1 MIPNANPYLLLE
13 QAVRNQSEIRLLNI
27 FKGLPISY
35 DARVNFIGGS
45 EIQVQ
50 SNVYQIACLYFQ
62 RETYLLGEDLPFI
75 LHSQVVNLHLGREE
89 ATLANLEA
97 ADKGIGDRMQIRVE
111 PEEPMV
117 VVVRFEGSSSEF
129 HALLADISA
138 EGAGIYF
145 EDYMFPSRLCQR
157 GNEISATFS
166 LPDTIAQ
173 KIKKLPTRP
182 LREGRITGSLTQS
195 ELPKGQDGRVAITTS
210 GKIVSA
216 LRDFPFSRYRVGLKL
231 HFRDLSRA
239 AILQYIA
246 QRQTEIIRDLG
257 ILSDGLHHLKK

>member
-1 MIPNANPYLLLE
+1 MIPSANPYLLLE
-13 QAVRNQSEIRLLNI
+13 QAVRNRSGIRLLNI

-35 DARVNFIGGS
+35 DTRINFIGGS

-50 SNVYQIACLYFQ
+50 SSMYQIACLYFQ
-62 RETYLLGEDLPFI
+62 RETYLLGEELPFI
-75 LHSQVVNLHLGREE
+75 FHSQVVNLHLGREE
-89 ATLANLEA
+89 ATLAQLEEA
-97 ADKGIGDRMQIRVE
+97 GRGIGDRMQIRVE

-117 VVVRFEGSSSEF
+117 VVVRFEGASSEF

-166 LPDTIAQ
+166 LPEAVAQ
-173 KIKKLPTRP
+173 KIKKPSTRP
-182 LREGRITGSLTQS
+182 LRERRITGSLIQS
-195 ELPKGQDGRVAITTS
+195 ELPKGQDGRIAITTN
-210 GKIVSA
+210 GKIVSVH
-216 LRDFPFSRYRVGLKL
+216 RDFPFSRYRVGMRL

-257 ILSDGLHHLKK
+257 ILSDGLRNLKK